1 MEVAKNFQELK
12 VWQKSHQL
20 VLDVYKISTK
30 FPREEICG
38 LTSQLRRAVISVP
51 ANIAEGF
58 KRKSK
63 AEKARFYNI
72 AEASLEETRYFL
84 ILAKDLNYIEQ
95 NSFQE
100 RIDEICKMLNSYISQ
115 LKK

>member
-1 MEVAKNFQELK
+1 MKLSKSFWKLK
-12 VWQKSHQL
+12 VWEKSHQL

-30 FPREEICG
+30 FPKEEIYR

-51 ANIAEGF
+51 VNIAEGF

-84 ILAKDLNYIEQ
+84 ILAKDLSYIEQ
-95 NSFQE
+95 NSFQQ

>member
-1 MEVAKNFQELK
+1 MEVAKNFQDLI
-12 VWQKSHQL
+12 VWQKSHQF
-20 VLDVYKISTK
+20 VLDVYKLSAN
-30 FPREEICG
+30 FPKEEMYG

-58 KRKSK
+58 KRKSR
-63 AEKARFYNI
+63 AEKSRFYNI

-84 ILAKDLNYIEQ
+84 ILAKDLNYIKE
-95 NSFQE
+95 NSFQNN
-100 RIDEICKMLNSYISQ
+100 IDEICKMLTAHIMQ